1 MQKKEKKYERRS
13 TYRVWRHT
21 LLVCALISAG
31 CTQQT
36 STRPG
41 VKVLGGAL
49 YVGPEQ
55 NVNKADL
62 MQAAEDVLA
71 EMYFTI
77 EKADVDA
84 GLIRTRPLPGA
95 QFFEFWRSDNAGA
108 DNTLAANI
116 HTIRRSVTLKI
127 SQQDKQLKIGCEVQT
142 QRLSL
147 PERQI
152 SSSAKVYG
160 MFSRSGPLLQR
171 LILNPEQAKQ
181 MAWIEQDRDSQLEAE
196 ILKRIEARILRR
208 TSQQLYKTEN
218 QT

>member
-1 MQKKEKKYERRS
+1 MQKKEKKHERRS
-13 TYRVWRHT
+13 TYRVCWYA
-21 LLVCALISAG
+21 LLVYALISAG
-31 CTQQT
+31 CAQQT
-36 STRPG
+36 STPPG
-41 VKVLGGAL
+41 VKVLGSAL

-55 NVNKADL
+55 NIGKADL
-62 MQAAEDVLA
+62 MQVAEDVLA
-71 EMYFTI
+71 GMYFTI
-77 EKADVDA
+77 EKADVDV

-95 QFFEFWRSDNAGA
+95 QFFEFWRSDNVGTE
-108 DNTLAANI
+108 NTISANL
-116 HTIRRSVTLKI
+116 HTIRRTVILDI
-127 SQQDKQLKIGCEVQT
+127 CRQNEQLQIGCEVQT

-181 MAWIEQDRDSQLEAE
+181 MAWIEQDRDSRLETE

-208 TSQQLYKTEN
+208 TSQQLHKTEN